1 MKLIKVNPIDGG
13 TQYIN
18 PMAIVLVEDATF
30 VRGEEGEEEI
40 VMCTR
45 IILNG
50 DTKPLYVADTVAEV
64 ENEFCFAF
72 SEDCR

>member
-1 MKLIKVNPIDGG
+1 MKLIEVKTIDGG

-18 PMAIVLVEDATF
+18 PMAIALIENATF
-30 VRGEEGEEEI
+30 VRGEEDEEEI

-50 DTKPLYVADTVAEV
+50 ATKPLYVANTVAEV

-72 SEDCR
+72 SKDCR